1 MPGAGSDGGYDEM
14 AMFKNDPD
22 LTGDEQARLSARDFA
37 ELGGRKLV
45 YIRTVAARDV
55 LDDLLDDDGELSLE
69 IADDDILYSV
79 HSSSGE
85 RLALVGDRELAFAAA
100 RQYEMHPV
108 SVH

>member
-1 MPGAGSDGGYDEM
+1 
-14 AMFKNDPD
+14 MFKNDAD
-22 LTGDEQARLSARDFA
+22 LTNGDQARLSARDFA

-55 LDDLLDDDGELSLE
+55 LDDLLDDEGELTLQVE
-69 IADDDILYSV
+69 DDDILYSV

-100 RQYEMHPV
+100 RQYEMNPV